1 MHLDMHHGG
10 MVHSGHASVR
20 QSENHNN
27 ALWLTAMTPMA
38 SPARPLL
45 IVISLLSIIAGAIAP
60 AALAEWPMDGDSP
73 AHTSVQSTGVNGP
86 AGQWAYRAGAEVI
99 APPSAAYGDLF
110 FGTTNGTLVALN
122 EVDGQVDW
130 TLRLDAPIRA
140 TPLISSQTVFVPVGN
155 VLYAIWNTN
164 RSAKWS
170 YEAVGGLVGSPILE
184 SGTVYIG
191 SEDKH
196 VVALDEYTGAL
207 LWSLKLD
214 GVVAAS
220 PSVSGL
226 TLVIGTDAGTLYG
239 IHRTEG
245 RELWNVSL
253 GSAVSSAA
261 SIAKGIAMVG
271 TYGGRLGAVK
281 VEDGKALWT
290 YPAKADPAL
299 DPILTTPATDSG
311 LAYFGSD
318 GLYCIEVTTGELI
331 WHYTTRDF
339 VRGGPAITESYVVFG
354 SYDGSLRCLDKATG
368 NVVWQFET
376 TTQLRSAVSIDYD
389 KAYVGGRDGTL
400 YARSILNRLPPT
412 IVGPSELTAEEH
424 ESVRFA
430 VTATDPEGNTLS
442 YSWNFGDGNTSRER
456 SPLHDYYTTGNYT
469 ATVTV
474 SDGSLSRTHS
484 ILVSVQPFQVKV
496 IGGDSAGMSI
506 ALVAGAAVA
515 VVVVVV
521 VIAFLLLR
529 RRSAK
534 GKLQVEVDAE
544 DEAERQADVMEAL
557 EAAETQAYISQGPEG
572 VEGDQQVGGRGR

>member
-1 MHLDMHHGG
+1 MEAPAIAR
-10 MVHSGHASVR
+10 HASIV

-45 IVISLLSIIAGAIAP
+45 IIIALLSTIGGAVAP
-60 AALAEWPMDGDSP
+60 AALGEWPMDGDSP
-73 AHTSVQSTGVNGP
+73 SHASVQSTGVNGP
-86 AGQWAYRAGAEVI
+86 AGQWAYQAGAEVV

-110 FGTTNGTLVALN
+110 FGTTNGILVALS
-122 EVDGQVDW
+122 EVDGRADW
-130 TLRLDAPIRA
+130 TLRLDGPIRA
-140 TPLISSQTVFVPVGN
+140 TPLVSSQTVFVPVGN

-184 SGTVYIG
+184 SGTIYIG

-196 VVALDEYTGAL
+196 VVALDEYSGAL

-220 PSVSGL
+220 PSIAGL
-226 TLVIGTDAGTLYG
+226 TLVVGTDAGTLYG
-239 IHRTEG
+239 LHRTEG
-245 RELWNVSL
+245 RELWNLSL

-271 TYGGRLGAVK
+271 TYGGRLNAVR
-281 VEDGKALWT
+281 VEDGKPLWT

-299 DPILTTPATDSG
+299 DPVLTTPATDSG

-318 GLYCIEVTTGELI
+318 GLYCVEVTTGELI

-368 NVVWQFET
+368 NIVWQFET
-376 TTQLRSAVSIDYD
+376 PTQLRSAVSLDYD

-412 IVGPSELTAEEH
+412 IAGPSQLTAEEH
-424 ESVRFA
+424 ESVRFS
-430 VTATDPEGNTLS
+430 VTASDPEGNTLS
-442 YSWNFGDGNTSRER
+442 YAWSFGDGNTSRER
-456 SPLHDYYTTGNYT
+456 SPLHEYSASGNYT
-469 ATVTV
+469 ATVSV
-474 SDGSLSRTHS
+474 SDGTLSRTHS
-484 ILVSVQPFQVKV
+484 ILVVVQPFKV
-496 IGGDSAGMSI
+496 RVTGGDSAGMSL
-506 ALVAGAAVA
+506 ALVAGIAVA

-521 VIAFLLLR
+521 VVALLLMR
-529 RRSAK
+529 RRRAR
-534 GKLQVEVDAE
+534 GELAVDVGAGGPE
-544 DEAERQADVMEAL
+544 EGQDDVMVAL
-557 EAAETQAYISQGPEG
+557 EAAEAQAYASQADVAAE
-572 VEGDQQVGGRGR
+572 VERQIGGRQR